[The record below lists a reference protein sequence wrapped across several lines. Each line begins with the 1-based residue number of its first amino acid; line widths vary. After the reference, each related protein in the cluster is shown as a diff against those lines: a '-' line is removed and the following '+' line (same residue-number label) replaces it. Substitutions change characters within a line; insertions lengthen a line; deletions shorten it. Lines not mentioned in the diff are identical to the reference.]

1 MGKEEG
7 EATGRHCDN
16 SSFHFD
22 ASLFIC
28 VSFSVCSF
36 SSPFKETNMDG
47 ISYYLFVF
55 SNVCSL

>member
-28 VSFSVCSF
+28 VSFS
-36 SSPFKETNMDG
+36 SPFKETNMDG

-55 SNVCSL
+55 SYVCSM